1 VATTLGVAAALL
13 LPLQA
18 IPAQAGL
25 MRPVLQLLRP
35 QVEARLASLCVGWLG
50 GADGALAASLEKP
63 CRQLAA
69 PVSRCLVEETDASSN
84 SLAVVTDLLSGRLG
98 EASEL
103 VVKRCAARLLGLPPD
118 SLRDVSLLDIAHQ
131 FKPPTQAQPPG
142 PQSR

>member
-1 VATTLGVAAALL
+1 MLFLDE
-13 LPLQA
+13 PLNG
-18 IPAQAGL
+18 I
-25 MRPVLQLLRP
+25 
-35 QVEARLASLCVGWLG
+35 
-50 GADGALAASLEKP
+50 D
-63 CRQLAA
+63 
-69 PVSRCLVEETDASSN
+69 PVSGR
-84 SLAVVTDLLSGRLG
+84 VVTDLLSGRLG

>member
-1 VATTLGVAAALL
+1 L

-18 IPAQAGL
+18 VPAQAGL

-50 GADGALAASLEKP
+50 GSDGALAASLEKP

-69 PVSRCLVEETDASSN
+69 PVSRCLVEETDASGN
-84 SLAVVTDLLSGRLG
+84 SLAVVSDLLSGRLG
-98 EASEL
+98 DSSEL

-118 SLRDVSLLDIAHQ
+118 SLREVSLREIANQ
-131 FKPPTQAQPPG
+131 FRAPSQPQVQTQSP
-142 PQSR
+142 R

>member
-1 VATTLGVAAALL
+1 
-13 LPLQA
+13 
-18 IPAQAGL
+18 

-69 PVSRCLVEETDASSN
+69 PVSRCLVEETDASGN
-84 SLAVVTDLLSGRLG
+84 SLAVVSDLLSGRLG
-98 EASEL
+98 DSSEL

-118 SLRDVSLLDIAHQ
+118 SLREVPLLEIAHQ
-131 FKPPTQAQPPG
+131 FKPPSQGQPPVQ
-142 PQSR
+142 PPR

>member
-1 VATTLGVAAALL
+1 MAMALL

-18 IPAQAGL
+18 GPAQAGL
-25 MRPVLQLLRP
+25 LRPVLQLLRP
-35 QVEARLASLCVGWLG
+35 QVEARIANLCAGWLG
-50 GADGALAASLEKP
+50 GADASLAASLEKP

-118 SLRDVSLLDIAHQ
+118 SLREVPLLEIAHQ
-131 FKPPTQAQPPG
+131 FKPPSQGQPPVQ
-142 PQSR
+142 PPR

>member
-1 VATTLGVAAALL
+1 MAITLGVATALL
-13 LPLQA
+13 LPLLA
-18 IPAQAGL
+18 GPAQAGL

-50 GADGALAASLEKP
+50 GGDGALAASLEKP

-98 EASEL
+98 ETSEQ

-118 SLRDVSLLDIAHQ
+118 SLKEVPLLDIARQ
-131 FKPPTQAQPPG
+131 FKPPSQAQPQGQQP
-142 PQSR
+142 R

>member
-1 VATTLGVAAALL
+1 MLVALL

-18 IPAQAGL
+18 GAAQAGL

-69 PVSRCLVEETDASSN
+69 PVSRCLVEETDAGGN
-84 SLAVVTDLLSGRLG
+84 SLAVVSDLLSGRLG
-98 EASEL
+98 ETSEL

-118 SLRDVSLLDIAHQ
+118 SLRDVPLQEIAHQ
-131 FKPPTQAQPPG
+131 FKPPSQPQPPG
-142 PQSR
+142 QQAR

>member
-1 VATTLGVAAALL
+1 MAITLGVATALL
-13 LPLQA
+13 LPLQGG
-18 IPAQAGL
+18 PAQAGL

-69 PVSRCLVEETDASSN
+69 PVSRCLVEETDASST
-84 SLAVVTDLLSGRLG
+84 SLAVVSDLLSGRLG
-98 EASEL
+98 ETSEQ

-118 SLRDVSLLDIAHQ
+118 SLKEVPLLDIAHQ
-131 FKPPTQAQPPG
+131 FKPPSQAQPQGQQP
-142 PQSR
+142 R

>member
-1 VATTLGVAAALL
+1 MATTLGVAAALL

-18 IPAQAGL
+18 APAQAGIL
-25 MRPVLQLLRP
+25 RPVLQLLRP
-35 QVEARLASLCVGWLG
+35 QVEARIANLCVGWLG
-50 GADGALAASLEKP
+50 GADGSLAASLEKP

-118 SLRDVSLLDIAHQ
+118 SLRDVSLLDIAQQ
-131 FKPPTQAQPPG
+131 FKSQTQPPG